1 MELLTCVYKIQTLAV
16 KILSNKFVLRKK
28 LPSKLFHKNVSLR
41 DFYVLSLSIANP
53 KCASNKLHNPSNHS
67 VASVPSGFSGNL
79 DNSPTTHDC
88 AAIGSATNVEDQLCS
103 QYYASICEINT
114 FVDLSAINVR
124 T

>member
-1 MELLTCVYKIQTLAV
+1 M
-16 KILSNKFVLRKK
+16 KK
-28 LPSKLFHKNVSLR
+28 TPSKVAHMQHKSHFLFHKNVSLC
-41 DFYVLSLSIANP
+41 DFSVLTLSIANP

-67 VASVPSGFSGNL
+67 VASVPSGFSGALN
-79 DNSPTTHDC
+79 NHPTNHDC

-114 FVDLSAINVR
+114 FVDLSAIHVC